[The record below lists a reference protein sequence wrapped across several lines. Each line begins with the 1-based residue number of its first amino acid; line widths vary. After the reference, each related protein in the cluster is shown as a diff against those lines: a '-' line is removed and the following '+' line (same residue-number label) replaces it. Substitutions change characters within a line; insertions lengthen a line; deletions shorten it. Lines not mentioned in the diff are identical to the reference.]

1 VLISPHQQPSTGRDG
16 GTDMFLVVCGSVE
29 LKRFWTKAEA
39 DAFCLSWTKY
49 GSNARVVAVS

>member
-1 VLISPHQQPSTGRDG
+1 MERE
-16 GTDMFLVVCGSVE
+16 MFLVVCGSVE